1 MAPAVDPALHAK
13 GLKTVAKTI
22 IVSGLL
28 IGIGMPALLSN
39 LGITV
44 ARMSSGFDA
53 MWFVMQA
60 IMACDFV
67 AAWIL
72 WRRATVLD
80 RAAQGLPPRGQ

>member
-1 MAPAVDPALHAK
+1 VAPPVDPALQAK
-13 GLKTVAKTI
+13 GLKTVAKI
-22 IVSGLL
+22 LVASGLL

-39 LGITV
+39 LGIAV

-53 MWFVMQA
+53 MWFVMPA

-72 WRRATVLD
+72 WRRAMAIERTLM
-80 RAAQGLPPRGQ
+80 GLPPRGA